1 MTLDSF
7 FPLNFCQR
15 EDKTSTFGHI
25 MRFVIMRF
33 VPPPITF
40 LNIWTGD
47 VFGVAM
53 LLQCFETI
61 FDRKINIKSL
71 EV

>member
-1 MTLDSF
+1 
-7 FPLNFCQR
+7 
-15 EDKTSTFGHI
+15 
-25 MRFVIMRF
+25 MRF

-71 EV
+71 EVLGALRALKS